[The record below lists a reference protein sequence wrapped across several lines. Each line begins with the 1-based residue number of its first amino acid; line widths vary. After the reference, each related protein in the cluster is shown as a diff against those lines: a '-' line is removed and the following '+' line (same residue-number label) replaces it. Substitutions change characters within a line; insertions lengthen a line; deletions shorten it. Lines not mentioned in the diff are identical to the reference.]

1 MFASL
6 LLASHPMRESAMR
19 VLETERLVL
28 RRLTLDDAPVILKLV
43 NEPSWLRFIGDKG
56 VRSLEDARRYL
67 ESGPLDMYS
76 RLGYG
81 LFLVE
86 TKEGGAQIGMCGLIK
101 RDTLPD
107 VDVGY
112 ALFPEYWGKGYA
124 IEAVA
129 AVLAYGHDT
138 HGLQRILAIVSPDN
152 DSSIRVLT
160 KAGLTFERMLQLG
173 ENNEVKVFARDL

>member
-1 MFASL
+1 MQEL
-6 LLASHPMRESAMR
+6 VMR

-28 RRLTLDDAPVILKLV
+28 RRLTLDDAAVVLKLL

-56 VRSLEDARRYL
+56 VRDLEDARRYL
-67 ESGPLDMYS
+67 NSGPLDMYS
-76 RLGYG
+76 RLGFG

-86 TKEGGAQIGMCGLIK
+86 VKDSGAQIGMCGLIR
-101 RDTLPD
+101 RDSLPE

-129 AVLAYGHDT
+129 AVLAYGRNT
-138 HGLQRILAIVSPDN
+138 HGLKRILAIVSPDN
-152 DSSIRVLT
+152 DASIRVLT
-160 KAGLTFERMLQLG
+160 KAGLSFERMLQLA
-173 ENNEVKVFARDL
+173 ENNEVKVFAKEF